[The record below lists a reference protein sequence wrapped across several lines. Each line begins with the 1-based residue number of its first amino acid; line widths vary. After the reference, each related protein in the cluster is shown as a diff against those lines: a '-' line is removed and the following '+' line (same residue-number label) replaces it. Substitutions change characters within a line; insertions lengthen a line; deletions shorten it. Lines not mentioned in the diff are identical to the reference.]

1 MTNID
6 NRRNGTL
13 KNWFIISA
21 GADTIIRGELDG
33 RMVRSKPLLRV
44 DFTQGFAVT
53 RDATY
58 MLEPKKVERI
68 DLK

>member
-21 GADTIIRGELDG
+21 GVDTIIRGELNG
-33 RMVRSKPLLRV
+33 RMIRSGPLLRV
-44 DFTQGFAVT
+44 DFAQGFAVT
-53 RDATY
+53 KDATY
-58 MLEPKKVERI
+58 MLEPKKVERVEP
-68 DLK
+68 K